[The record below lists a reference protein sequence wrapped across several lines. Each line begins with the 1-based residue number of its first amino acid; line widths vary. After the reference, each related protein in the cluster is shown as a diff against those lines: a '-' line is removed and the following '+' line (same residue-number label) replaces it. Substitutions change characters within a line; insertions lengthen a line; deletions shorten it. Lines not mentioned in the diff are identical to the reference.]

1 MNKQKESETGRREG
15 EMGGLLLQ
23 NVKELSLVLVNSLD
37 VNIEKCINRH
47 IHSANVTNIVG
58 KADLNKKR

>member
-1 MNKQKESETGRREG
+1 
-15 EMGGLLLQ
+15 MGGLLLQ

-47 IHSANVTNIVG
+47 IHSANITNIVS